1 MIDFCNRYHYNEGN
15 KRSEKVGETMLTEE
29 RHRVILDLLKEKD
42 AIKIQ
47 DIVDATNASESTIR
61 RDLTQLEQEKFLKR
75 VHGGASKLQGKLKE
89 LSVSE
94 KSSKSL
100 HEKQIIGQYA
110 ASLVEDGDCIYLDAG
125 TTTLS
130 LIDHLPEKDIVVV
143 TNGLTHV
150 EALLQKGIKT
160 YMIGGYVKPVT
171 RAMVGSGALD
181 SIRQYRFD
189 KAFMGANGVHA
200 QYGFTTPDPEEAQVK
215 RMAIELSREAMFLA
229 DDSKFG
235 EIAFSKIV
243 DLDKAM
249 IITNTIEE
257 EHDTAMKNQT
267 TIKVVTT

>member
-1 MIDFCNRYHYNEGN
+1 M
-15 KRSEKVGETMLTEE
+15 
-29 RHRVILDLLKEKD
+29 
-42 AIKIQ
+42 
-47 DIVDATNASESTIR
+47 
-61 RDLTQLEQEKFLKR
+61 
-75 VHGGASKLQGKLKE
+75 
-89 LSVSE
+89 
-94 KSSKSL
+94 
-100 HEKQIIGQYA
+100 
-110 ASLVEDGDCIYLDAG
+110 
-125 TTTLS
+125 S

-150 EALLQKGIKT
+150 EALIQKGFKT

-171 RAMVGSGALD
+171 RAMVGSGALE

-215 RMAIELSREAMFLA
+215 REAIELSRESMFLT

-249 IITNTIEE
+249 IITNSLDEE
-257 EHDTAMKNQT
+257 QDAAMMKQT
-267 TIKVVTT
+267 KIKVVTP

>member
-1 MIDFCNRYHYNEGN
+1 
-15 KRSEKVGETMLTEE
+15 MLTEE
-29 RHRVILDLLKEKD
+29 RHRIILDLLKEKD

-94 KSSKSL
+94 KSSKNL
-100 HEKQIIGQYA
+100 HEKKCIGQYA
-110 ASLVEDGDCIYLDAG
+110 AALVEEGDCIYLDAG

-130 LIDHLPEKDIVVV
+130 VIEHLPEKDIVVV

-150 EALLQKGIKT
+150 EALIQRGFKT
-160 YMIGGYVKPVT
+160 YMIGGSVKPVT
-171 RAMVGSGALD
+171 RAMIGSGALE

-189 KAFMGANGVHA
+189 KAFMGANGVHP

-215 RMAIELSREAMFLA
+215 RMAIELSREAMFLI
-229 DDSKFG
+229 DDTKFG

-243 DLDKAM
+243 DIDEAM
-249 IITNTIEE
+249 IITNELNDEIGRA
-257 EHDTAMKNQT
+257 H
-267 TIKVVTT
+267 V

>member
-1 MIDFCNRYHYNEGN
+1 
-15 KRSEKVGETMLTEE
+15 MLTEE
-29 RHRVILDLLKEKD
+29 RHRIILDLLKEKD

-47 DIVDATNASESTIR
+47 EIVDVTNASESTIR

-75 VHGGASKLQGKLKE
+75 IHGGAARLQGKLKE

-94 KSSKSL
+94 KSSKSF
-100 HEKQIIGQYA
+100 HEKQSIGQYA
-110 ASLVEDGDCIYLDAG
+110 ASLVEEGDCIFLDAG
-125 TTTLS
+125 TTTLN
-130 LIDHLPEKDIVVV
+130 LIDHLPEMDIVVV

-150 EALLQKGIKT
+150 DVLIQKGFKT

-171 RAMVGSGALD
+171 RAMVGSGAVESL
-181 SIRQYRFD
+181 RQYRFD

-215 RMAIELSREAMFLA
+215 RMAIELSREAMFLT

-249 IITNTIEE
+249 IITNALDG
-257 EHDTAMKNQT
+257 EHDKAMMKQT
-267 TIKVVTT
+267 TIKVVTP

>member
-1 MIDFCNRYHYNEGN
+1 
-15 KRSEKVGETMLTEE
+15 MLTEE
-29 RHRVILDLLKEKD
+29 RHRIILDLLKDKE

-47 DIVDATNASESTIR
+47 DIVDVTNASESTIR

-75 VHGGASKLQGKLKE
+75 VHGGASRLQGKLKE

-100 HEKQIIGQYA
+100 HEKRSIGQYA
-110 ASLVEDGDCIYLDAG
+110 ASLVEKGDCIYLDAG

-130 LIDHLPEKDIVVV
+130 LINHIPQMDIVVV

-150 EALLQKGIKT
+150 EALIQKGFKT
-160 YMIGGYVKPVT
+160 YMIGGHVKPLT
-171 RAMVGSGALD
+171 RAMVGSGALE

-215 RMAIELSREAMFLA
+215 RTAIELSREAMFLT

-243 DLDKAM
+243 DLDKAT
-249 IITNTIEE
+249 IITNALDE
-257 EHDTAMKNQT
+257 EHDSAMMKQT
-267 TIKVVTT
+267 TIKVVTP

>member
-1 MIDFCNRYHYNEGN
+1 
-15 KRSEKVGETMLTEE
+15 MLTEE
-29 RHRVILDLLKEKD
+29 RHRIILDLLKDKE

-47 DIVDATNASESTIR
+47 DIVDVTNASESTIR

-75 VHGGASKLQGKLKE
+75 VHGGASRLQGKLKE

-100 HEKQIIGQYA
+100 HEKRSIGQYA
-110 ASLVEDGDCIYLDAG
+110 ASLVEEGDCIYLDAG

-130 LIDHLPEKDIVVV
+130 LINHLPQMDIVVV

-150 EALLQKGIKT
+150 EALIQKGFKT
-160 YMIGGYVKPVT
+160 YMIGGHVKPLT
-171 RAMVGSGALD
+171 RAMVGSGALE

-215 RMAIELSREAMFLA
+215 RTAIELSREAMFLT

-243 DLDKAM
+243 DLDKAT
-249 IITNTIEE
+249 IITNALDE
-257 EHDTAMKNQT
+257 EHDSAMMKQT
-267 TIKVVTT
+267 TIKVVTP